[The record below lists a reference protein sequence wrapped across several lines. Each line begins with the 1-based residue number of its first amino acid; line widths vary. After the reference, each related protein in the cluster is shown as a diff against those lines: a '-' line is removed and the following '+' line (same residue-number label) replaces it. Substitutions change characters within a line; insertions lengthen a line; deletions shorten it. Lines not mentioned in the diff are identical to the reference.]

1 MSGGVNEE
9 RGGKTGTLMVSVM
22 MDRSRNEGAR
32 DAMYVL

>member
-1 MSGGVNEE
+1 MRKGGDRDVDGE
-9 RGGKTGTLMVSVM
+9 RAM